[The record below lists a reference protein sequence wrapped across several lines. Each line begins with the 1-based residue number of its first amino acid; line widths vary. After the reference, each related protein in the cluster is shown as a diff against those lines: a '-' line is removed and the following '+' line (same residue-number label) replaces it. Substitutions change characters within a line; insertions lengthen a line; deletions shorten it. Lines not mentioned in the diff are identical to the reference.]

1 MHAAYG
7 NICFL
12 YRHCLNRQVETIP
25 DDVKEL
31 FDEYSIK
38 QKNLM
43 QLSELQEFLIKKQGV
58 ARDKAD
64 KVAKTIIK
72 QRTLKGFKNF
82 CRDGL
87 SQNGFFHYLL
97 SRKQNHPL
105 DEKELDEEA
114 SLANYFVYT
123 SHRSYMKRKED
134 KASLESASGNTSDEK
149 KHNYKKVYTSIS
161 AIKKALQNGVRV
173 IELDLKPN
181 SDYSNIKL
189 YHQGKTKQSL
199 TPVTLRTCLEAINET
214 AFVNSDFPVILILV
228 EHFGSAPPDKVP
240 HLRKKIEELIESA
253 FDSHK
258 LCSSETPFKDHLKT
272 LKNKIIILK
281 KQTKQEQSSTDT
293 TDNSKHIAGHIEVL
307 EGEIHNFL
315 KSDPNKFRI
324 CSLTESHLEKFG
336 SSDVIISSASNFTKN
351 NLLVV
356 YPNSNTDEPEFSPNY
371 DPLTGWTCGAQMVAF
386 NMQDFGKY
394 LWVMQG
400 LFRSQGH
407 TTPTGYVKKPD
418 ILLEQDFDPRAWRPV
433 KKILKVKVYLGTGW
447 RLDFD
452 NEDFDVSSPPDFF
465 TAVEIVGVPADEARE
480 KTVPAINQW
489 VPVWDKEFTFP
500 LTVPDL
506 AMLVIEV
513 SEFDTDRTHDFGG
526 QTCLP
531 VSRLRDGIRSVPLY
545 NKKGERYRSAK
556 LLMRFST
563 ITS

>member
-1 MHAAYG
+1 M
-7 NICFL
+7 
-12 YRHCLNRQVETIP
+12 
-25 DDVKEL
+25 
-31 FDEYSIK
+31 
-38 QKNLM
+38 
-43 QLSELQEFLIKKQGV
+43 
-58 ARDKAD
+58 
-64 KVAKTIIK
+64 
-72 QRTLKGFKNF
+72 
-82 CRDGL
+82 
-87 SQNGFFHYLL
+87 
-97 SRKQNHPL
+97 
-105 DEKELDEEA
+105 
-114 SLANYFVYT
+114 
-123 SHRSYMKRKED
+123 
-134 KASLESASGNTSDEK
+134 
-149 KHNYKKVYTSIS
+149 
-161 AIKKALQNGVRV
+161 
-173 IELDLKPN
+173 
-181 SDYSNIKL
+181 
-189 YHQGKTKQSL
+189 
-199 TPVTLRTCLEAINET
+199 
-214 AFVNSDFPVILILV
+214 
-228 EHFGSAPPDKVP
+228 
-240 HLRKKIEELIESA
+240 
-253 FDSHK
+253 
-258 LCSSETPFKDHLKT
+258 
-272 LKNKIIILK
+272 
-281 KQTKQEQSSTDT
+281 
-293 TDNSKHIAGHIEVL
+293 L

-556 LLMRFST
+556 LLMCFST